1 MFEEPS
7 LGTKRKLPPKKIAA
21 ARKKAASSKGPSE
34 EPIDM
39 AAELRRATR
48 DMARSTGAINSG
60 SAYASGRRGGR
71 QAAPSKS
78 DGQRNGRISRPKW
91 SACAW
96 SA

>member
-1 MFEEPS
+1 MLEEHS

-78 DGQRNGRISRPKW
+78 DGQRNG
-91 SACAW
+91 
-96 SA
+96 